1 MSVFGKFTSK
11 ITGKVSALRTIA
23 EKANKLKNMYKDR
36 FDHINSLMDSI
47 VNILLSV
54 IGYDELIEVIESIIS
69 ENIENIEELV
79 KSSIKI
85 ILKNVISCGVEPTIT
100 KELIDSGFTFEVP
113 NLDPLSLLATSP
125 TSKEGKYVYFEPE
138 KGVNSSDFNVFLYEV
153 IRRSVNSSSYG
164 GETWFSTNDE
174 GEKTPL
180 LNVSFSEYDLGSCKS
195 NVVRIKVASRYSGI
209 KLNTFISDFL
219 DSFKLYNGT
228 QILSYIIDNLIGSNI
243 LNKNKSQILIE
254 KEIENLVN
262 KILNTVD
269 SETVIDDSFYQFSND
284 TYDRLYEETL
294 SKKRDGYVLNGNV
307 IEITDFD
314 KIFNIEDSTLNEKQ
328 IKNVNSVINNIT
340 QELLDKQEINKT
352 ETTNFKNN
360 IIEKIITSLTTAI
373 TTIIFSP
380 KVLLL
385 FQMVN
390 KLYGFEDS
398 FDIKSFFKE
407 NINLIKMII
416 INVRDIIIKKLID
429 KLKSEIT
436 PLISKV
442 VLELT
447 KEKMLIYKTQL
458 KNLIKSKIKI

>member
-1 MSVFGKFTSK
+1 MSYFGDFTSK
-11 ITGKVSALRTIA
+11 ITGKISALKTVA
-23 EKANKLKNMYKDR
+23 EKASRYKNALKE
-36 FDHINSLMDSI
+36 FDDINSLMDSV
-47 VNILLSV
+47 VNILLSI
-54 IGYDELIEVIESIIS
+54 IGYDELIEIIENIIS

-85 ILKNVISCGVEPTIT
+85 TLKNVISCGVEPTIT

-113 NLDPLSLLATSP
+113 NLDPLSLLTISP
-125 TSKEGKYVYFEPE
+125 NSKEGKYIYFEPE

-153 IRRSVNSSSYG
+153 IRRSVNSSSYE

-180 LNVSFSEYDLGSCKS
+180 LNVSFSEYSAGRS
-195 NVVRIKVASRYSGI
+195 NVVRVKVASKYSGV

-219 DSFKLYNGT
+219 DSFKLYGGT
-228 QILSYIIDNLIGSNI
+228 QILSYIIDNLFNSNI
-243 LNKNKSQILIE
+243 LNKNKTQILIE
-254 KEIENLVN
+254 KEVENLVN
-262 KILNTVD
+262 DILNNVD

-294 SKKRDGYVLNGNV
+294 NKKSNAYILNGNA
-307 IEITDFD
+307 IELTDDDFE
-314 KIFNIEDSTLNEKQ
+314 KIFNTEDGELNENQ
-328 IKNVNSVINNIT
+328 IKKVTSVVNNIAE
-340 QELLDKQEINKT
+340 ELLDKQQISKT
-352 ETTNFKNN
+352 EATKFKNN
-360 IIEKIITSLTTAI
+360 IIERIITNLTTAV

-390 KLYGFEDS
+390 KLYGFEDD
-398 FDIKSFFKE
+398 FDIKDFFKN
-407 NINLIKMII
+407 NINLIKMIVV
-416 INVRDIIIKKLID
+416 NVRDVIIKELIN
-429 KLKSEIT
+429 KLKSAIS

-442 VLELT
+442 VLELA

-458 KNLIKSKIKI
+458 KNLIKI